1 MLVSGWRLLQ
11 GGDADMKKRALVGF
25 NKVLQNVLK
34 NVRDTQRNLKMKEV
48 AQLIAGAPD
57 VALQADGAEQAENH
71 DQGGQES
78 FQRSIRLF
86 LVDPGGDKIVRNGAG
101 VLCCIAMIKSPLLI
115 EIVDK
120 VRSEIPKGRL
130 VRGFFGAIDNPT
142 PPNVIPDSV
151 RLQTE
156 EEVEAFYDITASKPI
171 WLQVILY
178 RDPAANPLVPDSPPP
193 DDEPSFP
200 KDFIDAPAYYIDPTT
215 DSDTRLETRPG
226 KLKEHS

>member
-1 MLVSGWRLLQ
+1 M
-11 GGDADMKKRALVGF
+11 
-25 NKVLQNVLK
+25 
-34 NVRDTQRNLKMKEV
+34 
-48 AQLIAGAPD
+48 
-57 VALQADGAEQAENH
+57 
-71 DQGGQES
+71 
-78 FQRSIRLF
+78 
-86 LVDPGGDKIVRNGAG
+86 VDPGGDKIVRNGAG